1 MTSLEP
7 NKAAA
12 PSIMFLSTLVTIDK
26 YNK

>member
-12 PSIMFLSTLVTIDK
+12 PGGMFLSTLVTINK
-26 YNK
+26 YNQ